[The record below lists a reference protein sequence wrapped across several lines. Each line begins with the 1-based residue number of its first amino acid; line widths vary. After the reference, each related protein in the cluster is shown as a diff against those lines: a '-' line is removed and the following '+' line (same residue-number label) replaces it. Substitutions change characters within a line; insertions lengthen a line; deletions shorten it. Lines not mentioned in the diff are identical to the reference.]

1 MTMICSS
8 NESTNGFTDL
18 RSQVLE
24 FTVGASG
31 NYVHHLGRSEEG
43 LVISFMGKEEKSL
56 LFLEVRVGFIYTV
69 NLRRSL
75 CERWHQVLLLWMS
88 VIVIGKVTRQTI

>member
-1 MTMICSS
+1 MICSS

-18 RSQVLE
+18 RSQVQVLE

-31 NYVHHLGRSEEG
+31 NYVHHLGRREEV

-56 LFLEVRVGFIYTV
+56 LFLEARVGFIYIV

-75 CERWHQVLLLWMS
+75 CEPWHQVLLL
-88 VIVIGKVTRQTI
+88 